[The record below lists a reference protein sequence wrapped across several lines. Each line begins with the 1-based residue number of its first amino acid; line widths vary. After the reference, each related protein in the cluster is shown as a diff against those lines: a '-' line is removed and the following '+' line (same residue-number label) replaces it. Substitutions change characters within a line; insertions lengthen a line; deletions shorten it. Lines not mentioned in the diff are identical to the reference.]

1 MQYMQPC
8 SAYSKPISLFLVAA
22 WTVGALSC
30 ARVPCTYALQECS
43 SHGQHMSAGIWS
55 MECWPHASSVTHM
68 CVLCTCGVAK
78 VYIVCTWCTCVC
90 MVMVCPS
97 MCMCVCMCVLVCID
111 ASAAS

>member
-8 SAYSKPISLFLVAA
+8 SAYSKPISLFLVVA

-55 MECWPHASSVTHM
+55 ME
-68 CVLCTCGVAK
+68 
-78 VYIVCTWCTCVC
+78 
-90 MVMVCPS
+90 
-97 MCMCVCMCVLVCID
+97 
-111 ASAAS
+111 